1 MPGDASL
8 LLVGAT
14 SSSKRVTSGRLKVLD
29 PSSKTDCAVSI
40 DADKTDVN
48 AINATTADSRLTV
61 LQNARAVEST
71 DEIIRVDKW
80 VNIFSAPLGAIVADR
95 SGGVISDA
103 AIPFLNC
110 LGGDYSCRRE
120 PRRFISFSDNI
131 VLVRQIA

>member
-1 MPGDASL
+1 MRTNTSLAEINDACLCIELASYL
-8 LLVGAT
+8 AGWALNI
-14 SSSKRVTSGRLKVLD
+14 D
-29 PSSKTDCAVSI
+29 TDN
-40 DADKTDVN
+40 TDVRT
-48 AINATTADSRLTV
+48 IATKTAECRLVAST
-61 LQNARAVEST
+61 ARRAVRDT
-71 DEIIRVDKW
+71 DLRIRWIEW